1 MDSRR
6 MKCIIVL
13 AAFTL
18 CGCQSH
24 PQAAASADSMAVA
37 TPANKNV
44 DIRIRNNSLALLNEL
59 LNEEKQVSM
68 ILIIKRESPEL
79 NRLIKDIAETAAEGA
94 KRLQSMAKN
103 DSGLALEKPDLPP
116 GEQATRKAVAKTK
129 QHLLLHSKDAEF
141 EFQLLLTQAEALN
154 YGAHLA
160 AVAAEN
166 EPQSDRAR
174 ELSDLSAR
182 LTQLY
187 EQVIG
192 RLRMNK

>member
-6 MKCIIVL
+6 LKRLIVL
-13 AAFTL
+13 AVFGL
-18 CGCQSH
+18 CGCQFH
-24 PQAAASADSMAVA
+24 PQAAASPESMVVA
-37 TPANKNV
+37 TSAKKDF
-44 DIRIRNNSLALLNEL
+44 DIRIRNNSLVLLNEL
-59 LNEEKQVSM
+59 LNEEKRLSM

-79 NRLIKDIAETAAEGA
+79 NRLITDIAETAAEGA

-103 DSGLALEKPDLPP
+103 DPGLALAKPDLPP
-116 GEQATRKAVAKTK
+116 GEQATRKAIAKTK
-129 QHLLLHSKDAEF
+129 QHLLLQSKDAEF

-166 EPQSDRAR
+166 EPQSDRVR
-174 ELSDLSAR
+174 ELSDLSSR
-182 LTQLY
+182 LKLLY
-187 EQVIG
+187 EQVIT

>member
-1 MDSRR
+1 

-24 PQAAASADSMAVA
+24 PQAAASPDSMAVA

-141 EFQLLLTQAEALN
+141 EFQLLLTQTEALN

-160 AVAAEN
+160 SVAAEN

>member
-1 MDSRR
+1 

-24 PQAAASADSMAVA
+24 PQAAASPDSTAVA

-141 EFQLLLTQAEALN
+141 EFQLLLTQTEALN

-160 AVAAEN
+160 SVAAEN

>member
-1 MDSRR
+1 

-59 LNEEKQVSM
+59 LNEEKRVSM

-103 DSGLALEKPDLPP
+103 DSGLALAKPDLPP
-116 GEQATRKAVAKTK
+116 GEQAARKAVAKTK
-129 QHLLLHSKDAEF
+129 QHLLLQSKDAEF
-141 EFQLLLTQAEALN
+141 EFQLLLTQTEALN

-160 AVAAEN
+160 SVAAEN

-174 ELSDLSAR
+174 ELSDLAAR

>member
-59 LNEEKQVSM
+59 LNEEKRVSM

-103 DSGLALEKPDLPP
+103 DSGLALAKPDLPP

-141 EFQLLLTQAEALN
+141 EFQLLLTQTEALN

-160 AVAAEN
+160 SVAAEN

>member
-1 MDSRR
+1 

-59 LNEEKQVSM
+59 LNEEKRVSM

-141 EFQLLLTQAEALN
+141 EFQLLLTQTEALN

-160 AVAAEN
+160 SVAAEN

>member
-1 MDSRR
+1 

-24 PQAAASADSMAVA
+24 PQAAASPDSMAVA

-59 LNEEKQVSM
+59 LNEEKRVSM

-103 DSGLALEKPDLPP
+103 DSGLALAKPDLPP
-116 GEQATRKAVAKTK
+116 GEQAARKAVAKTK
-129 QHLLLHSKDAEF
+129 QHLLLQSKDAEF
-141 EFQLLLTQAEALN
+141 EFQLLLTQTEALN

-160 AVAAEN
+160 SVAAEN

>member
-1 MDSRR
+1 

-141 EFQLLLTQAEALN
+141 EFQLLLTQTEALN

-160 AVAAEN
+160 SVAAEN

-174 ELSDLSAR
+174 ELSDLAAR

-187 EQVIG
+187 EQVIA
-192 RLRMNK
+192 RLRTNK

>member
-1 MDSRR
+1 

-59 LNEEKQVSM
+59 LNEEKRVSM

-141 EFQLLLTQAEALN
+141 EFQLLLTQTEALN

-160 AVAAEN
+160 SVAAEN
-166 EPQSDRAR
+166 EPQAERAR
-174 ELSDLSAR
+174 ELSDLAAR

-187 EQVIG
+187 EQVIA
-192 RLRMNK
+192 RLRTNK

>member
-1 MDSRR
+1 

-24 PQAAASADSMAVA
+24 PQAAASPDSMAVA

-59 LNEEKQVSM
+59 LNEEKRVSM

-141 EFQLLLTQAEALN
+141 EFQLLLTQTEALN

-160 AVAAEN
+160 SVAAEN